1 MDGKKKESGVKKGLF
16 SKLTGRM
23 TIRGKLLWA
32 FMTLISF
39 TLIVIAITL
48 VSQKYAQKT
57 IDDLVQVHGKI
68 ARLSLETEKTL
79 RLMQGTEKDF
89 LLNYEKIGIRKA
101 KGTYLNAFIQQGGQ
115 AYQTLYQI
123 QQLAVT
129 PQDIDAAQSAMD
141 SINEYLSAFVG
152 TVNILE
158 LRVDKEFGELIK
170 LQESLAKIGTTA
182 VSLESSSVQN
192 AFYLL
197 QAALQDYLSVPGNE
211 KNVKVKQAEDHLIE
225 LVGSAP
231 ILETSRIQL
240 QKEIASFDKWFQE
253 VTNTDGV
260 IAARINSYQNAAKRA
275 EPVIKSFLD
284 HAVSNEV
291 AATEQMEKT
300 ASLVMKVVLAV
311 GVLSVLLALFIAVR
325 LSRGLTTQVSHITGL
340 LDEIGMGNFEARTA
354 VVSSD
359 ELGVMATTL
368 NAMLDNITVLIQSQ
382 EERDSIQ
389 ESIMTLLE
397 DISALTEGD
406 FTGRAE
412 VTEDMTGAIA
422 DSFNAMADQ
431 FTEIISKVKTAT
443 ESVDVTTEDVS
454 RQTMILAE
462 KNIEQVQ
469 GVTGAV
475 ESIEQMVDSIR
486 EVAANAKKSAEV
498 SRQSRRNAQEGAEAV
513 DQTSSA
519 MVEIRE
525 QINETARSIK
535 RLGESSLEI
544 GNIVQIIDDIAD
556 RTSIL
561 ALNASIQAAMA
572 GDAGHGFAVV
582 ADEVQRLADSS
593 GSSTKQIDLL
603 VKSIQSEVK
612 DVSSRIDESI
622 STVVDGTKLADGA
635 HEKLQE
641 IEQVSGQLAELIENI
656 TDATTGQVKVSDTIS
671 QAMKEIGEISKESSV
686 SAQDTASSMNVLSRT
701 ARDLRSAV
709 DVFKIAE
716 GEV

>member
-1 MDGKKKESGVKKGLF
+1 MDGKKKESGLQKGLF

-57 IDDLVQVHGKI
+57 IDDLVKVHGKI
-68 ARLSLETEKTL
+68 ARLSLETDKTL
-79 RLMQGTEKDF
+79 RIMQGTEKDF

-101 KGTYLNAFIQQGGQ
+101 KDEYLNAFIQQGGQ

-129 PQDIDAAQSAMD
+129 PQDVDAAQSAMD

-158 LRVDKEFGELIK
+158 LRVDKEFGELVK
-170 LQESLAKIGTTA
+170 LQESLAKIGSTA
-182 VSLESSSVQN
+182 TSIESSSIQN

-211 KNVKVKQAEDHLIE
+211 KNVKVKQAKGHLTE
-225 LVGSAP
+225 LVTSAP
-231 ILETSRIQL
+231 ILETSRVQL
-240 QKEIASFDKWFQE
+240 QKEIATFDKWFKE

-284 HAVSNEV
+284 YAVANEA
-291 AATEQMEKT
+291 AATKQMEKT

-311 GVLSVLLALFIAVR
+311 GALSVLLALLIAVR
-325 LSRGLTTQVSHITGL
+325 LSRGLTTQVNHITGL

-354 VVSSD
+354 VVSND

-431 FTEIISKVKTAT
+431 FTEIISKVKFAT
-443 ESVDVTTEDVS
+443 ESVDVTSEDVS

-462 KNIEQVQ
+462 KNIEQVK

-475 ESIEQMVDSIR
+475 EAIEQMVESIR
-486 EVAANAKKSAEV
+486 EVAENAKQSAEV

-593 GSSTKQIDLL
+593 GNSTKQIDLL

-671 QAMKEIGEISKESSV
+671 QTMKEVGEISKESSI
-686 SAQDTASSMNVLSRT
+686 SAQDTAASMNVLSRT